1 MKQNHTNKISD
12 QDFIKTFE
20 ELPHIGKLAN
30 KLKLP
35 HITVWRRAHKLG
47 LKFQKE
53 GSGSKIDLQ
62 EILQGL
68 HPHYQTLKLKNRLL
82 KDEIFKNVCD
92 ECGILEWNNKPL
104 NMQLDHVNGD
114 SSDHRLDNLRMLC
127 PNCHAQTETYC
138 GKNK

>member
-1 MKQNHTNKISD
+1 MKQKNTDKVSD
-12 QDFIKTFE
+12 QDFIAAYNE
-20 ELPHIGKLAN
+20 QPHIGKLAH

-35 HITVWRRAHKLG
+35 HISIWRRAHKLG
-47 LKFQKE
+47 LTFHGH

-82 KDEIFKNVCD
+82 KEGIFKNECC
-92 ECGILEWNNKPL
+92 ECGITEWNNKPL
-104 NMQLDHVNGD
+104 NMQLDHINGD
-114 SSDHRLDNLRMLC
+114 SSDHRKENLRMLC

-138 GKNK
+138 GRNK